1 MGHNHPP
8 KQSAEAPAQ
17 FELSADDI
25 NPELAEAWGAASTPE
40 QRLAEK
46 YQDFSQQDLYQLAM
60 DSYKTSYEL
69 KHKGVLSLGDTVRQ
83 QEAQHVYEEAVSAAQ
98 MHLIGQIDTAE
109 VVLKRYDLTDEQ
121 IADEVDKDLAK
132 EGLTGLSAKQIMR
145 RVNEKRAKYTEI
157 REAVEREKE
166 ENERYLEQLNAVPAR
181 ALRELM
187 HEDDD
192 EYQMT
197 VKSDG
202 TVQWGGRAA
211 SADIDTPQ
219 AAAGQGPE
227 TPELT
232 SSPEAPTD
240 AEPTPDTS
248 ETTGETEGA
257 PISSEKMAIGS
268 AAVDRTINALAAEA
282 GLEAP
287 TATTEAMA
295 ANAADIEQPTTA
307 MEAGQGPEAPEAAAQ
322 PHAANEK
329 AANAQAGQ
337 AQSQKGRDNIAK
349 RMLGI
354 FSAEVP
360 DAASAYDPAF
370 DKPVVGDLGTSHVRQ
385 VSDEHWAKS
394 KDPGWRGAAKRFIGR
409 LSPRYVRA
417 QWANYTPF
425 VRESGKTFNAKSM
438 KPEQPTDA
446 EAKLLFSNLMRS
458 PMLEA
463 KLVGKE
469 ASAQE
474 AEAVHSAL
482 SLAYNDWS
490 KLDELAPDTRQAEN
504 EKLLPHVK
512 KLESMIPQIEA
523 LLDEDRHLMAQF
535 DDNNSR
541 TNYSRRLAYARQHL
555 ANALANGDAQAVMQ
569 ARIAQ
574 KDLYLDRRADAHKRD
589 MQYDAIKR
597 ELRSQVRD
605 YLRRVGA

>member
-25 NPELAEAWGAASTPE
+25 NPQLAEVWGTADTAE

-60 DSYKTSYEL
+60 DSYKTSHEL
-69 KHKGVLSLGDTVRQ
+69 KQKGVLSLGDTVRQ
-83 QEAQHVYEEAVSAAQ
+83 QEAQHVYEEAVSAAH

-145 RVNEKRAKYTEI
+145 RVNEKRAKYTEM

-181 ALRELM
+181 AQRELM
-187 HEDDD
+187 REDDD

-211 SADIDTPQ
+211 SVDTDTPQ

-227 TPELT
+227 APEPT
-232 SSPEAPTD
+232 SRPEAPTD

-248 ETTGETEGA
+248 ETTGETEGT

-268 AAVDRTINALAAEA
+268 VAVESTVNALAAEA

-329 AANAQAGQ
+329 AANPQD
-337 AQSQKGRDNIAK
+337 GRDNIAS

-370 DKPVVGDLGTSHVRQ
+370 DKPVVGKLNTSHVRQ

-409 LSPRYVRA
+409 LSPRYLHA

-446 EAKLLFSNLMRS
+446 EAKLLFSSLMTS
-458 PMLEA
+458 SMLEA

-482 SLAYNDWS
+482 SLAYTDWS
-490 KLDELAPDTRQAEN
+490 KLDELAPDIRQAEN
-504 EKLLPHVK
+504 EKLLPHIK
-512 KLESMIPQIEA
+512 NLESMIPQIEA

-555 ANALANGDAQAVMQ
+555 ANALANGDAQAVMR
-569 ARIAQ
+569 ARVAQ

-605 YLRRVGA
+605 YLRRVEA

>member
-25 NPELAEAWGAASTPE
+25 NPQLAEAWGAASTPE

-60 DSYKTSYEL
+60 DSYKTSHEL
-69 KHKGVLSLGDTVRQ
+69 KQKGVLSLGDTVRQ

-145 RVNEKRAKYTEI
+145 RVNEKRAKYTEM

-211 SADIDTPQ
+211 SVDIDTPQ

-227 TPELT
+227 APELT

-240 AEPTPDTS
+240 AEPTPDMS
-248 ETTGETEGA
+248 ETTGETETA
-257 PISSEKMAIGS
+257 PASSEKMAIGD
-268 AAVDRTINALAAEA
+268 AAVERTINALAAEA

-287 TATTEAMA
+287 TAATEAMA

-329 AANAQAGQ
+329 AANPQD
-337 AQSQKGRDNIAK
+337 GRDNIAS

-370 DKPVVGDLGTSHVRQ
+370 DKPVVGKLNTSHVRQ

-409 LSPRYVRA
+409 LSPRYLHA

-438 KPEQPTDA
+438 KPERPTDA
-446 EAKLLFSNLMRS
+446 EAKLLFSSLMNS

-482 SLAYNDWS
+482 SLAYTDWS

-504 EKLLPHVK
+504 KKLLPHVK
-512 KLESMIPQIEA
+512 NLESMIPQIEA

-555 ANALANGDAQAVMQ
+555 ANALANGDAQAVMR
-569 ARIAQ
+569 ARVAQ

-605 YLRRVGA
+605 YLRRVEA

>member
-25 NPELAEAWGAASTPE
+25 NPQLAEVLGMADTAE

-60 DSYKTSYEL
+60 DSYKTSHEL
-69 KHKGVLSLGDTVRQ
+69 KQKGVLSLRETVRQ
-83 QEAQHVYEEAVSAAQ
+83 QEAQHVYEEAVSAAH

-145 RVNEKRAKYTEI
+145 LVNEKRAKYTEM

-187 HEDDD
+187 REDDD

-227 TPELT
+227 APELT

-248 ETTGETEGA
+248 ETTGETESA
-257 PISSEKMAIGS
+257 PASSEKMAIGS
-268 AAVDRTINALAAEA
+268 AAVDRTVNALAAEE

-329 AANAQAGQ
+329 AANPQD
-337 AQSQKGRDNIAK
+337 GRDNIAS

-370 DKPVVGDLGTSHVRQ
+370 DKPVVGKLNTSHVRQ

-446 EAKLLFSNLMRS
+446 EAKVLFSSLMTS

-482 SLAYNDWS
+482 SLAYTDWS

-512 KLESMIPQIEA
+512 NLESMIPQIEA

-555 ANALANGDAQAVMQ
+555 ADALANGDAQAVMR
-569 ARIAQ
+569 ARVAQ

-605 YLRRVGA
+605 YLRRVEA

>member
-25 NPELAEAWGAASTPE
+25 NPQLAEVWGTADTAE

-60 DSYKTSYEL
+60 DSYKTSHEL
-69 KHKGVLSLGDTVRQ
+69 KQKGVLSLGETVRQ

-145 RVNEKRAKYTEI
+145 RVNEKRAKYTEM

-181 ALRELM
+181 AQRELM
-187 HEDDD
+187 REDDD
-192 EYQMT
+192 EYQMV

-329 AANAQAGQ
+329 AANPQD
-337 AQSQKGRDNIAK
+337 GRDNIAS

-370 DKPVVGDLGTSHVRQ
+370 DEPVVGKLNTSYIKQ
-385 VSDEHWAKS
+385 VSGEHWAKS

-409 LSPRYVRA
+409 LSPRYLHA

-446 EAKLLFSNLMRS
+446 EAKVLFSSLMTS
-458 PMLEA
+458 PMLQA

-482 SLAYNDWS
+482 SLAYTDWS

-512 KLESMIPQIEA
+512 NLESMIPQIEA

-555 ANALANGDAQAVMQ
+555 ADALANGDAQAVMD
-569 ARIAQ
+569 ARVAQ

-605 YLRRVGA
+605 YLRRVEA

>member
-60 DSYKTSYEL
+60 DSYKTSHEL
-69 KHKGVLSLGDTVRQ
+69 KHKGVLSLRDTVRQ

-121 IADEVDKDLAK
+121 IADEVDQDLAK
-132 EGLTGLSAKQIMR
+132 EGLTGLSAKQIIQ

-157 REAVEREKE
+157 REAVEREME
-166 ENERYLEQLNAVPAR
+166 ENKRYLEQLNAVPAR
-181 ALRELM
+181 AQRELM
-187 HEDDD
+187 REDDD

-211 SADIDTPQ
+211 SVDIDTPQ
-219 AAAGQGPE
+219 AAAGRGPE
-227 TPELT
+227 APELT

-240 AEPTPDTS
+240 TEPTPDTS

-257 PISSEKMAIGS
+257 PISSEKMAIGG

-329 AANAQAGQ
+329 AANPQD
-337 AQSQKGRDNIAK
+337 GRDNIAS

-370 DKPVVGDLGTSHVRQ
+370 DKPVVGKLNTSHVRQ

-409 LSPRYVRA
+409 LSPRYLHA

-438 KPEQPTDA
+438 KPERPTDA
-446 EAKLLFSNLMRS
+446 EAKLLFSSLMNS

-482 SLAYNDWS
+482 SLAYTDWS
-490 KLDELAPDTRQAEN
+490 KLDELAPDARQAEN
-504 EKLLPHVK
+504 KKLLPHVK
-512 KLESMIPQIEA
+512 NLESMIPQIEA

-555 ANALANGDAQAVMQ
+555 ADALANGDAQAVTR
-569 ARIAQ
+569 ARVAQ
-574 KDLYLDRRADAHKRD
+574 KDLYLDRRADAYKRD

-605 YLRRVGA
+605 YLRRVEA

>member
-25 NPELAEAWGAASTPE
+25 NPQLAEVWGTADTAE

-69 KHKGVLSLGDTVRQ
+69 KQKGVLSLRETVRQ
-83 QEAQHVYEEAVSAAQ
+83 QEAQHVYEEAVSAAH

-145 RVNEKRAKYTEI
+145 RVNEKRAKYTEM

-181 ALRELM
+181 AQRELM
-187 HEDDD
+187 REDDD
-192 EYQMT
+192 EYQMV

-202 TVQWGGRAA
+202 TVQWGSRAA
-211 SADIDTPQ
+211 SVDINTPQ
-219 AAAGQGPE
+219 TAAGQGPE
-227 TPELT
+227 A
-232 SSPEAPTD
+232 PEATSRPEAATD
-240 AEPTPDTS
+240 TEPTPDTS

-268 AAVDRTINALAAEA
+268 AAVDRTINALAAEE

-307 MEAGQGPEAPEAAAQ
+307 MEAGQGPEAAAQ

-329 AANAQAGQ
+329 AANPQD
-337 AQSQKGRDNIAK
+337 GRDNIAS

-370 DKPVVGDLGTSHVRQ
+370 DKPVVGKLNTSHVRQ
-385 VSDEHWAKS
+385 VSGEHWAKS

-409 LSPRYVRA
+409 LSPRYLHA

-446 EAKLLFSNLMRS
+446 EAKVLFSSLMNS

-463 KLVGKE
+463 KLLGE
-469 ASAQE
+469 GASAQE
-474 AEAVHSAL
+474 TEAVRSAL
-482 SLAYNDWS
+482 SLAYTDWS

-504 EKLLPHVK
+504 KKLLPHVK
-512 KLESMIPQIEA
+512 NLESMIPQIEA

-541 TNYSRRLAYARQHL
+541 TNHSRRLAYARQHL
-555 ANALANGDAQAVMQ
+555 ANALANGDAQAVMD
-569 ARIAQ
+569 ARVAQ
-574 KDLYLDRRADAHKRD
+574 KDLYLDRRADAHKHD

-605 YLRRVGA
+605 YLRRVEA

>member
-25 NPELAEAWGAASTPE
+25 NPQLAEVWGTADTAE

-69 KHKGVLSLGDTVRQ
+69 KQKGVLSLRETVRQ
-83 QEAQHVYEEAVSAAQ
+83 QEAQHVYEEAVSAAH

-145 RVNEKRAKYTEI
+145 RVNEKRAKYTEM

-181 ALRELM
+181 AQRELM
-187 HEDDD
+187 REDDD
-192 EYQMT
+192 EYQMV

-202 TVQWGGRAA
+202 TVQWGSRAA
-211 SADIDTPQ
+211 SVDINTPQ
-219 AAAGQGPE
+219 TAAGQGPE
-227 TPELT
+227 A
-232 SSPEAPTD
+232 PEATSRPEAATD
-240 AEPTPDTS
+240 TEPTPDTS

-268 AAVDRTINALAAEA
+268 AAVDRTINALAAEE

-329 AANAQAGQ
+329 AANPQD
-337 AQSQKGRDNIAK
+337 GRDNIAS

-370 DKPVVGDLGTSHVRQ
+370 DKPVVGKLNTSHVRQ
-385 VSDEHWAKS
+385 VSGEHWAKS

-409 LSPRYVRA
+409 LSPRYLHA

-446 EAKLLFSNLMRS
+446 EAKLLFSSLMRS

-463 KLVGKE
+463 KLVGE
-469 ASAQE
+469 GASAQE

-482 SLAYNDWS
+482 SLAYTDWS
-490 KLDELAPDTRQAEN
+490 KLDELAPDIRQAEN
-504 EKLLPHVK
+504 EKLLPHIK
-512 KLESMIPQIEA
+512 NLESMIPQIEA

-555 ANALANGDAQAVMQ
+555 ANALANGDAQAVMD
-569 ARIAQ
+569 ARVAQ

-605 YLRRVGA
+605 YLRRVEA

>member
-17 FELSADDI
+17 FEVSADDI
-25 NPELAEAWGAASTPE
+25 NPELAEVWGTADAAE

-46 YQDFSQQDLYQLAM
+46 YQNFSQQDLYQLAM
-60 DSYKTSYEL
+60 DSYKASHEL
-69 KHKGVLSLGDTVRQ
+69 KQKGVLSLGETVRQ

-145 RVNEKRAKYTEI
+145 RVNEKQAKYAEI
-157 REAVEREKE
+157 SEAVEREKE
-166 ENERYLEQLNAVPAR
+166 ENKRYLEQLNAVPDR

-187 HEDDD
+187 REDDD

-211 SADIDTPQ
+211 SADIDVPQ

-227 TPELT
+227 APEPT
-232 SSPEAPTD
+232 SSPEATTD

-248 ETTGETEGA
+248 ETTGETTGETEGA

-268 AAVDRTINALAAEA
+268 AAVDRTVNTLAAEE

-329 AANAQAGQ
+329 AANPQD
-337 AQSQKGRDNIAK
+337 GRDNIAK

-360 DAASAYDPAF
+360 DAASAYDPDF
-370 DKPVVGDLGTSHVRQ
+370 DKPVAGDLGTSHIKQ
-385 VSDEHWAKS
+385 VSGEHWAKS

-446 EAKLLFSNLMRS
+446 EAKVLFSSLMSS

-463 KLVGKE
+463 KLLGE
-469 ASAQE
+469 GASAQE

-482 SLAYNDWS
+482 SLPYNDWS
-490 KLDELAPDTRQAEN
+490 RLDELAPGERQAEN

-555 ANALANGDAQAVMQ
+555 ADALANGDAQAVMQ
-569 ARIAQ
+569 ARVAQ
-574 KDLYLDRRADAHKRD
+574 KDLYLNRRADAYKRD

-605 YLRRVGA
+605 YLRRVKV

>member
-25 NPELAEAWGAASTPE
+25 NPQLAEVWGTADTAE

-60 DSYKTSYEL
+60 DSYKTSHEL
-69 KHKGVLSLGDTVRQ
+69 KHKGVLSLRETVRQ
-83 QEAQHVYEEAVSAAQ
+83 QEAQHVYEEAVSAAH

-145 RVNEKRAKYTEI
+145 RVNEKRAKYTEM

-181 ALRELM
+181 AQRELM
-187 HEDDD
+187 REDDD
-192 EYQMT
+192 EYQMV

-202 TVQWGGRAA
+202 TVQWGSRAA
-211 SADIDTPQ
+211 SVDIDTSQ
-219 AAAGQGPE
+219 TAAGQGPE
-227 TPELT
+227 APEPA
-232 SSPEAPTD
+232 SSPEATTD

-248 ETTGETEGA
+248 ETEGA
-257 PISSEKMAIGS
+257 PISSEKMAIGG

-337 AQSQKGRDNIAK
+337 AQQGRDNIAS

-370 DKPVVGDLGTSHVRQ
+370 DKPVVGKLNTSHVRQ

-409 LSPRYVRA
+409 LSPRYLHA

-446 EAKLLFSNLMRS
+446 EAKTLFSNLMNS

-463 KLVGKE
+463 KLVGE
-469 ASAQE
+469 GASAQE

-482 SLAYNDWS
+482 SLAYTDWS
-490 KLDELAPDTRQAEN
+490 KLDELAPDIRQAEN

-512 KLESMIPQIEA
+512 NLESMIPQIEA

-555 ANALANGDAQAVMQ
+555 ANALANGDAQAVMR
-569 ARIAQ
+569 ARVAQ

-605 YLRRVGA
+605 YLRRVEA

>member
-25 NPELAEAWGAASTPE
+25 NPQLAEVLGMADTAE

-60 DSYKTSYEL
+60 DSYKTSHEL
-69 KHKGVLSLGDTVRQ
+69 KQKGVLSLRETVRQ
-83 QEAQHVYEEAVSAAQ
+83 QEAQHVYEEAVSAAH

-145 RVNEKRAKYTEI
+145 LVNEKRAKYTEM

-187 HEDDD
+187 REDDD

-227 TPELT
+227 APELT

-240 AEPTPDTS
+240 TEPTPDTS
-248 ETTGETEGA
+248 ETTGETEGT

-268 AAVDRTINALAAEA
+268 VAVESTVNALAAEA

-329 AANAQAGQ
+329 AANPQD
-337 AQSQKGRDNIAK
+337 GRDNIAS

-370 DKPVVGDLGTSHVRQ
+370 DKPVVGKLNTSHVRQ

-409 LSPRYVRA
+409 LSPRYLHA

-446 EAKLLFSNLMRS
+446 EAKVLFSSLMRS

-463 KLVGKE
+463 KLLGE
-469 ASAQE
+469 GASAQE

-482 SLAYNDWS
+482 SLAYTDWS
-490 KLDELAPDTRQAEN
+490 KLDELAPDIRQAEN
-504 EKLLPHVK
+504 EKLLPHIK
-512 KLESMIPQIEA
+512 NLESMIPQIEA

-555 ANALANGDAQAVMQ
+555 ANALANGDAQAVMR
-569 ARIAQ
+569 ARVAQ

-605 YLRRVGA
+605 YLRRVEA

>member
-25 NPELAEAWGAASTPE
+25 NPELAEVWGTAETAE

-46 YQDFSQQDLYQLAM
+46 YQNFSQQDLYQLAM
-60 DSYKTSYEL
+60 DSYKASHEL
-69 KHKGVLSLGDTVRQ
+69 KQKGVLSLGDTVRQ

-145 RVNEKRAKYTEI
+145 RVNEKRAKYAEI
-157 REAVEREKE
+157 SEAVEREKE
-166 ENERYLEQLNAVPAR
+166 ENKRYLEQLNAVPAR
-181 ALRELM
+181 ARRELM
-187 HEDDD
+187 REDDD

-227 TPELT
+227 APEPT

-248 ETTGETEGA
+248 ETETA
-257 PISSEKMAIGS
+257 PASSEKMAIGS
-268 AAVDRTINALAAEA
+268 AAVDRTVNALAAEA
-282 GLEAP
+282 APEAP

-307 MEAGQGPEAPEAAAQ
+307 MEAGQGPEAPEAAPQ
-322 PHAANEK
+322 PHATNEQ
-329 AANAQAGQ
+329 AANAQTG
-337 AQSQKGRDNIAK
+337 QSQQGRDNIAS

-370 DKPVVGDLGTSHVRQ
+370 DKPVVGKLNTSHVRQ

-409 LSPRYVRA
+409 LSPRYLHA

-438 KPEQPTDA
+438 KPERPTDA
-446 EAKLLFSNLMRS
+446 EAKTLFSSLMS
-458 PMLEA
+458 SSMLEA
-463 KLVGKE
+463 KLLGE
-469 ASAQE
+469 GASAQE
-474 AEAVHSAL
+474 AEAVRSAL
-482 SLAYNDWS
+482 SLPYNDWS
-490 KLDELAPDTRQAEN
+490 RLDELAPGERQAEN

-555 ANALANGDAQAVMQ
+555 ADALANGDAQAVMQ
-569 ARIAQ
+569 ARVAQ
-574 KDLYLDRRADAHKRD
+574 KDLYLNRRADAHTRD

-605 YLRRVGA
+605 YLRRVKV

>member
-25 NPELAEAWGAASTPE
+25 NPQLAEVLGTADTAE

-46 YQDFSQQDLYQLAM
+46 YQNFSQQDLYQLAM
-60 DSYKTSYEL
+60 DSYKTSHEL
-69 KHKGVLSLGDTVRQ
+69 KQKGVLSLGETVRQ

-145 RVNEKRAKYTEI
+145 RVNEKRAKYTEM

-187 HEDDD
+187 REDDD

-248 ETTGETEGA
+248 ETEGA
-257 PISSEKMAIGS
+257 PISSEKIAIGS
-268 AAVDRTINALAAEA
+268 AAVDRTINALAAEE

-329 AANAQAGQ
+329 AANPQD
-337 AQSQKGRDNIAK
+337 GRDNIAS

-370 DKPVVGDLGTSHVRQ
+370 DKPVVGKLNTSHVRQ

-394 KDPGWRGAAKRFIGR
+394 KDPGWRGAAKRFIGH

-438 KPEQPTDA
+438 KPERPTDA
-446 EAKLLFSNLMRS
+446 EAKLLFSSLMRS

-463 KLVGKE
+463 KLLGE
-469 ASAQE
+469 GASAQE
-474 AEAVHSAL
+474 TEAVHSAL
-482 SLAYNDWS
+482 SLAYTDWS

-504 EKLLPHVK
+504 KKLLPHVK
-512 KLESMIPQIEA
+512 NLESMIPQIEA

-541 TNYSRRLAYARQHL
+541 TNHSRRLAYARQHL
-555 ANALANGDAQAVMQ
+555 ADALANGDAQAVMD
-569 ARIAQ
+569 ARVAQ

-605 YLRRVGA
+605 YLRRVEA

>member
-25 NPELAEAWGAASTPE
+25 NPQLAEVWGTADTAE

-69 KHKGVLSLGDTVRQ
+69 KQKGVLSLRETVRQ

-132 EGLTGLSAKQIMR
+132 EGLTGLSAKQIVQR
-145 RVNEKRAKYTEI
+145 FNKKRAKYTEM

-187 HEDDD
+187 REDDD

-248 ETTGETEGA
+248 ETEGA
-257 PISSEKMAIGS
+257 PISSEKIAIGS
-268 AAVDRTINALAAEA
+268 AAVDRTINALAAEE

-329 AANAQAGQ
+329 AANPQD
-337 AQSQKGRDNIAK
+337 GRDNIAS

-370 DKPVVGDLGTSHVRQ
+370 DKPVVGKLNTSHVRQ

-409 LSPRYVRA
+409 LSPRYLHA

-446 EAKLLFSNLMRS
+446 EAKLLFSSLMRS

-463 KLVGKE
+463 KLVGE
-469 ASAQE
+469 GASAQE

-482 SLAYNDWS
+482 SLAYTDWS

-504 EKLLPHVK
+504 KKLLPHVK
-512 KLESMIPQIEA
+512 NLESMIPQIEA

-541 TNYSRRLAYARQHL
+541 TNHSRRLAYARQHL

-605 YLRRVGA
+605 YLRRVEA

>member
-25 NPELAEAWGAASTPE
+25 NPQLAEVWGTADTAE

-46 YQDFSQQDLYQLAM
+46 YQNFSQQDLYQLAM
-60 DSYKTSYEL
+60 DSYKTSHEL
-69 KHKGVLSLGDTVRQ
+69 KHKGVLSLRETVRQ
-83 QEAQHVYEEAVSAAQ
+83 QEAQHVYEEAVSAAH

-145 RVNEKRAKYTEI
+145 RVNEKRAKYTEM
-157 REAVEREKE
+157 REAVEREME
-166 ENERYLEQLNAVPAR
+166 ENKRYLEQLNAVPDR
-181 ALRELM
+181 AQRELM
-187 HEDDD
+187 REDDD
-192 EYQMT
+192 EYQMV

-202 TVQWGGRAA
+202 TVQWGSRAA
-211 SADIDTPQ
+211 SVDIDTSQ
-219 AAAGQGPE
+219 TAAGQGPE
-227 TPELT
+227 APEPA
-232 SSPEAPTD
+232 SSPEATTD

-248 ETTGETEGA
+248 ETEGA
-257 PISSEKMAIGS
+257 PISSEKMAIGG

-337 AQSQKGRDNIAK
+337 AQQGRDNIAS

-370 DKPVVGDLGTSHVRQ
+370 DKPVVGKLNTSHVRQ

-409 LSPRYVRA
+409 LSPRYLHA

-446 EAKLLFSNLMRS
+446 EAKTLFSNLMNS

-463 KLVGKE
+463 KLVGE
-469 ASAQE
+469 GASAQE

-482 SLAYNDWS
+482 SLAYTDWS
-490 KLDELAPDTRQAEN
+490 KLDELAPDIRQAEN

-512 KLESMIPQIEA
+512 NLESMIPQIEA

-555 ANALANGDAQAVMQ
+555 ANALANGDAQAVMR
-569 ARIAQ
+569 ARVAQ

-589 MQYDAIKR
+589 MQSDAIKR

-605 YLRRVGA
+605 YLRRVEA

>member
-25 NPELAEAWGAASTPE
+25 NPQLAEVWGTADTAE

-60 DSYKTSYEL
+60 DSYKTSHEL
-69 KHKGVLSLGDTVRQ
+69 KQKGVLSLGDTVRQ
-83 QEAQHVYEEAVSAAQ
+83 QEAQHVYEEAVSAAH

-145 RVNEKRAKYTEI
+145 RVNEKRAKYTEM

-166 ENERYLEQLNAVPAR
+166 ENERYLEQLNAVPVR
-181 ALRELM
+181 AQRELM
-187 HEDDD
+187 REDDD

-211 SADIDTPQ
+211 SVDTDTPQ

-227 TPELT
+227 APEPT
-232 SSPEAPTD
+232 SRPEAPTD

-248 ETTGETEGA
+248 ETTGETEGT

-268 AAVDRTINALAAEA
+268 VAVESTVNALAAEA

-329 AANAQAGQ
+329 AANPQD
-337 AQSQKGRDNIAK
+337 GRDNIAS

-370 DKPVVGDLGTSHVRQ
+370 DKPVVGKLNTSHVRQ

-409 LSPRYVRA
+409 LSPRYLHA

-446 EAKLLFSNLMRS
+446 EAKLLFSSLMTS
-458 PMLEA
+458 SMLEA

-482 SLAYNDWS
+482 SLAYTDWS
-490 KLDELAPDTRQAEN
+490 KLDELAPDIRQAEN
-504 EKLLPHVK
+504 EKLLPHIK
-512 KLESMIPQIEA
+512 NLESMIPQIEA

-555 ANALANGDAQAVMQ
+555 ANALANGDAQAVMR
-569 ARIAQ
+569 ARVAQ

-605 YLRRVGA
+605 YLRRVEA

>member
-60 DSYKTSYEL
+60 DSYKASHEL
-69 KHKGVLSLGDTVRQ
+69 KQKGVLSLGDTVRQ

-98 MHLIGQIDTAE
+98 MHLIGQIETAE

-145 RVNEKRAKYTEI
+145 RVNKKRAKYTEMC
-157 REAVEREKE
+157 EAVEREME
-166 ENERYLEQLNAVPAR
+166 ENKRYLEQLNAVPDR

-187 HEDDD
+187 REDDD

-211 SADIDTPQ
+211 SVDIDTPQ

-240 AEPTPDTS
+240 TELTPDMS
-248 ETTGETEGA
+248 ETTGETETA
-257 PISSEKMAIGS
+257 PASSEKMAIGS
-268 AAVDRTINALAAEA
+268 VAVESTVNALAAEE

-307 MEAGQGPEAPEAAAQ
+307 MEAGQGPEAPEPAAQ

-329 AANAQAGQ
+329 AAHEQAGQ
-337 AQSQKGRDNIAK
+337 AQSQKGRDNIAS

-360 DAASAYDPAF
+360 DAASAYDPTF
-370 DKPVVGDLGTSHVRQ
+370 DKPVAGKLKGHVRQ

-394 KDPGWRGAAKRFIGR
+394 KDPGWRGAAKRFIGH

-446 EAKLLFSNLMRS
+446 EAKLLFSSLMRS

-463 KLVGKE
+463 KLLGEE

-474 AEAVHSAL
+474 TEAVHSAL
-482 SLAYNDWS
+482 SLAYTDWS
-490 KLDELAPDTRQAEN
+490 KLDELAPDIRQAEN
-504 EKLLPHVK
+504 EKLLPHIK
-512 KLESMIPQIEA
+512 NLESMIPQIEA

-555 ANALANGDAQAVMQ
+555 ADALANGDAQAVTR
-569 ARIAQ
+569 ARVAQ

-605 YLRRVGA
+605 YLRRVEA

>member
-25 NPELAEAWGAASTPE
+25 NPQLAEVWGTADTAE

-60 DSYKTSYEL
+60 DSYKTSHEL
-69 KHKGVLSLGDTVRQ
+69 KQKGVLSLRETVRQ
-83 QEAQHVYEEAVSAAQ
+83 QEAQHVYEEAVSAAH

-145 RVNEKRAKYTEI
+145 RVNEKRAKYTEM

-187 HEDDD
+187 REDDD

-211 SADIDTPQ
+211 SVDTDTPQ

-232 SSPEAPTD
+232 SRPEAPTD

-248 ETTGETEGA
+248 ETTGETEAA
-257 PISSEKMAIGS
+257 PASSEKMAIGS
-268 AAVDRTINALAAEA
+268 AAVDRTINALAAEE

-307 MEAGQGPEAPEAAAQ
+307 MEAGQGPEAPEPAAQ

-329 AANAQAGQ
+329 AANAQTGQ
-337 AQSQKGRDNIAK
+337 AQQGRDNIAS

-360 DAASAYDPAF
+360 DAASAYDPTF

-409 LSPRYVRA
+409 LSPRYVHA

-438 KPEQPTDA
+438 KPERPTDA
-446 EAKLLFSNLMRS
+446 EAKVLFSSLMNS

-463 KLVGKE
+463 KLLGEE

-482 SLAYNDWS
+482 NLAYTDWS
-490 KLDELAPDTRQAEN
+490 KLNELAPDIRQAEN
-504 EKLLPHVK
+504 KKLLPHVK
-512 KLESMIPQIEA
+512 NLESMIPQIEA

-555 ANALANGDAQAVMQ
+555 ADALANGDAQAVTR
-569 ARIAQ
+569 ARVAQ

-605 YLRRVGA
+605 YLRRVEA

>member
-25 NPELAEAWGAASTPE
+25 NPQLAEVWGTADTAE

-60 DSYKTSYEL
+60 DSYKTSHEL
-69 KHKGVLSLGDTVRQ
+69 KQKGVLSLRETVRQ
-83 QEAQHVYEEAVSAAQ
+83 QEAQHVYEEAVSAAH

-145 RVNEKRAKYTEI
+145 RVNEKRAKYTEM

-181 ALRELM
+181 ALSELM
-187 HEDDD
+187 REDDD

-227 TPELT
+227 APELT

-248 ETTGETEGA
+248 ETTGETEGT

-268 AAVDRTINALAAEA
+268 AAVDRTINTLAAEA

-329 AANAQAGQ
+329 AANAQTGQ
-337 AQSQKGRDNIAK
+337 AQQGRDNIAS

-370 DKPVVGDLGTSHVRQ
+370 DKPVVGKLNTSYIKQ
-385 VSDEHWAKS
+385 VSGEHWAKS

-409 LSPRYVRA
+409 LSPRYLHA

-446 EAKLLFSNLMRS
+446 EAKLLFSSLMRS

-482 SLAYNDWS
+482 SLA
-490 KLDELAPDTRQAEN
+490 
-504 EKLLPHVK
+504 
-512 KLESMIPQIEA
+512 
-523 LLDEDRHLMAQF
+523 
-535 DDNNSR
+535 
-541 TNYSRRLAYARQHL
+541 
-555 ANALANGDAQAVMQ
+555 
-569 ARIAQ
+569 
-574 KDLYLDRRADAHKRD
+574 
-589 MQYDAIKR
+589 
-597 ELRSQVRD
+597 
-605 YLRRVGA
+605 

>member
-17 FELSADDI
+17 FEVSADDI
-25 NPELAEAWGAASTPE
+25 NPELAEVWGTAETAE

-46 YQDFSQQDLYQLAM
+46 YQNFSQQDLYQLAM
-60 DSYKTSYEL
+60 DSYKASHEL
-69 KHKGVLSLGDTVRQ
+69 KQKGVLSLGDTVRQ

-145 RVNEKRAKYTEI
+145 RVNEKRAKYAEM

-166 ENERYLEQLNAVPAR
+166 ENERYLEQLNAVPDRAR
-181 ALRELM
+181 RELM
-187 HEDDD
+187 REDDD

-211 SADIDTPQ
+211 SADIDAPQ

-227 TPELT
+227 APELT

-257 PISSEKMAIGS
+257 PISSERMAIGS

-282 GLEAP
+282 APEAP

-295 ANAADIEQPTTA
+295 ASAADIEQPTTA
-307 MEAGQGPEAPEAAAQ
+307 MEAGQGPEAPEPAAQ
-322 PHAANEK
+322 PHAANEQ

-337 AQSQKGRDNIAK
+337 AQQGRDNIAS

-360 DAASAYDPAF
+360 DAASAYDPDF
-370 DKPVVGDLGTSHVRQ
+370 DKPVAGKLKGHVRK

-409 LSPRYVRA
+409 LSPRYLHA

-446 EAKLLFSNLMRS
+446 QAKALFSSLMSS

-463 KLVGKE
+463 KLLGE
-469 ASAQE
+469 GASAQE

-482 SLAYNDWS
+482 SLPYNDWS
-490 KLDELAPDTRQAEN
+490 RLDELAPGERQAEN

-555 ANALANGDAQAVMQ
+555 AEALANGDAQAVTE
-569 ARIAQ
+569 ARVAQ
-574 KDLYLDRRADAHKRD
+574 KDLYLNRRADAHTRD

-605 YLRRVGA
+605 YLRRVKV

>member
-25 NPELAEAWGAASTPE
+25 NPELAEVWGTADTAE

-46 YQDFSQQDLYQLAM
+46 YQNFSQQDLYQLAM
-60 DSYKTSYEL
+60 DSYKASHEL
-69 KHKGVLSLGDTVRQ
+69 KQKGVLSLGDTVRQ

-145 RVNEKRAKYTEI
+145 RFNKKRAKYTEM
-157 REAVEREKE
+157 RETVEREKE

-181 ALRELM
+181 ARRELM
-187 HEDDD
+187 REDDD

-219 AAAGQGPE
+219 AAAGQAPE
-227 TPELT
+227 APEPT
-232 SSPEAPTD
+232 SSPEATTD
-240 AEPTPDTS
+240 TEPTPNTS
-248 ETTGETEGA
+248 ETTGETTGETEGA

-268 AAVDRTINALAAEA
+268 AAVDRTVNALAAEA

-287 TATTEAMA
+287 TATTEAMVA
-295 ANAADIEQPTTA
+295 SAADIEQPTTA
-307 MEAGQGPEAPEAAAQ
+307 MEAGQGPEAPEAAPQ
-322 PHAANEK
+322 PHATNEQ
-329 AANAQAGQ
+329 AANPQD
-337 AQSQKGRDNIAK
+337 GRDNIAS

-360 DAASAYDPAF
+360 DAASAYDPTF
-370 DKPVVGDLGTSHVRQ
+370 DKPVAGKLNTSHVRK
-385 VSDEHWAKS
+385 VSGEHWAKS

-409 LSPRYVRA
+409 LSPRYLHA

-446 EAKLLFSNLMRS
+446 QAKALFSSLMSS

-463 KLVGKE
+463 KLLGE
-469 ASAQE
+469 GASAQE

-482 SLAYNDWS
+482 SLPYNDWS
-490 KLDELAPDTRQAEN
+490 RLDELAPGERQAEN

-555 ANALANGDAQAVMQ
+555 ADALANGDAQAVMQ
-569 ARIAQ
+569 ARVAQ
-574 KDLYLDRRADAHKRD
+574 KDLYLNRRADAHKRD

-605 YLRRVGA
+605 YLRRVKV

>member
-17 FELSADDI
+17 FEVSADDI
-25 NPELAEAWGAASTPE
+25 NPELAEVWGAAETAE

-46 YQDFSQQDLYQLAM
+46 YQNFSQQDLYQLAM
-60 DSYKTSYEL
+60 DSYKASHEL
-69 KHKGVLSLGDTVRQ
+69 KQKGVLSLGDTVRQ

-145 RVNEKRAKYTEI
+145 RFNKKRAKYTEM
-157 REAVEREKE
+157 RETVEREKE
-166 ENERYLEQLNAVPAR
+166 ENERYLEQLNAVPDRAR
-181 ALRELM
+181 RELM
-187 HEDDD
+187 REDDD

-227 TPELT
+227 APEPT
-232 SSPEAPTD
+232 SSPEVTTD
-240 AEPTPDTS
+240 AEPAPNTS

-268 AAVDRTINALAAEA
+268 AAVDRTVNTLAAEE

-307 MEAGQGPEAPEAAAQ
+307 MEAGQGPEAQEPAAQ
-322 PHAANEK
+322 PHAANEQ
-329 AANAQAGQ
+329 AANPQD
-337 AQSQKGRDNIAK
+337 GRDNIAK

-370 DKPVVGDLGTSHVRQ
+370 DKPVVGKLNTSHVRQ
-385 VSDEHWAKS
+385 VSGEHWAKS

-409 LSPRYVRA
+409 LSPRYLHA

-446 EAKLLFSNLMRS
+446 QAKALFSSLMSSPMLAAKLLG
-458 PMLEA
+458 E
-463 KLVGKE
+463 G

-482 SLAYNDWS
+482 SLPYNDWS
-490 KLDELAPDTRQAEN
+490 RLDELAPDTRQAEN

-555 ANALANGDAQAVMQ
+555 AEALANGDAQAVTE
-569 ARIAQ
+569 ARVAQ
-574 KDLYLDRRADAHKRD
+574 KDLYLNRRADAHKRD

-605 YLRRVGA
+605 YLRRVKV